1 MIVNVLIV
9 EDDVDLLDLLAYGLR
24 REGYGVL
31 TALDGQRGLH
41 RWESDKPDLVLL
53 DINLPKINGFDVCR
67 RIRADSS
74 TPIILLTGRDD
85 EDDVVRGLRFGA
97 DDYVTKPFSVKQLS
111 ARMNA
116 VLRRSGDPAPHPV
129 GRIRIGD
136 LLLQLDSHQ
145 ATKNGVDI
153 QLTALEFRILYI
165 LAMNAGRV
173 VSFSRLVEYAWGYD
187 GGDSSLLKT
196 HISHLRDKLELQTAQ
211 RGEIKAVTGVGYKLT
226 GPLGASA
233 EALPT
238 ILES

>member
-1 MIVNVLIV
+1 VNVLIV
-9 EDDVDLLDLLAYGLR
+9 EDDVDLLDLLVYGLR
-24 REGYGVL
+24 RDGYGVL
-31 TALDGQRGLH
+31 TALDGQRGLQ
-41 RWESDKPDLVLL
+41 RWESEKPDLVLL

-67 RIRADSS
+67 RIRASSS

-85 EDDVVRGLRFGA
+85 DDDVVRGLRFGA

-116 VLRRSGDPAPHPV
+116 VLRRLGDPTRQPL
-129 GRIRIGD
+129 GRIRISD
-136 LLLQLDSHQ
+136 LMLELDSHQ

-173 VSFSRLVEYAWGYD
+173 VSYSRLVEYAWGYD

-196 HISHLRDKLELQTAQ
+196 HISHIRDKLELHNAHS
-211 RGEIKAVTGVGYKLT
+211 GEIKAVAGVGYKLT
-226 GPLGASA
+226 RPLGAGA
-233 EALPT
+233 EAPAT
-238 ILES
+238 VLEA